1 MVTRQKDELKVIY
14 GFNHNGGVITDKL
27 SNANTNVMLITG
39 YWYMENEYFLSS
51 QHLQKGGDLINTMLI
66 SLLNQVEPQDLKI
79 TMIDKLNNP
88 KDTVYDVYKSLSS
101 TFTEVINDEVN
112 LKSSLGN
119 LIKEIHNRHDY
130 YHHNQFSD
138 EMQLPEIIFVIHELE
153 DVIKNHQNEIEE
165 IMQLLNSIGDGLGI
179 HVIMSTNDKYAYA
192 LTPNVYK
199 NITKH
204 FDFILPESHLTSDS
218 NDFLIIEGNTET
230 KAKTPFMS
238 NDELVTIFEKLCKI
252 YSHSETP
259 KGGI

>member
-51 QHLQKGGDLINTMLI
+51 QHLQKGGDLLNMMLI

-101 TFTEVINDEVN
+101 TFTEVIDDEVN
-112 LKSSLGN
+112 LKSSLEN
-119 LIKEIHNRHDY
+119 LMKEIHNRYDY
-130 YHHNQFSD
+130 YYYNQLID
-138 EMQLPEIIFVIHELE
+138 EIQLPEIIFVIHELE
-153 DVIKNHQNEIEE
+153 DVIKNHRNEIEE
-165 IMQLLNSIGDGLGI
+165 IVQLLNSIGDGLGI
-179 HVIMSTNDKYAYA
+179 HVVMSTNNKNAHV

-199 NITKH
+199 SITKH
-204 FDFILPESHLTSDS
+204 FDFILPESHLTSDN
-218 NDFLIIEGNTET
+218 NDFLIIEDNIET
-230 KAKTPFMS
+230 KAITPCIT
-238 NDELVTIFEKLCKI
+238 NDEMAHISEQLCKK
-252 YSHSETP
+252 YSHSKKL
-259 KGGI
+259 KG

>member
-51 QHLQKGGDLINTMLI
+51 QHLQKGGDLLNMMLI

-112 LKSSLGN
+112 LKSSLEN

-138 EMQLPEIIFVIHELE
+138 EMQLPEIFFVIHELE

-165 IMQLLNSIGDGLGI
+165 IVQLLNSIGDGLGI
-179 HVIMSTNDKYAYA
+179 HVIMSTNNKNIHAS
-192 LTPNVYK
+192 TPNVYK
-199 NITKH
+199 NVTKH
-204 FDFILPESHLTSDS
+204 FDFILPESHLTSDR
-218 NDFLIIEGNTET
+218 NDFLITEGNTET
-230 KAKTPFMS
+230 KAKTLFMS
-238 NDELVTIFEKLCKI
+238 NDELAHIFEQLHEK
-252 YSHSETP
+252 YGHSKTQ
-259 KGGI
+259 KGLI

>member
-51 QHLQKGGDLINTMLI
+51 QHLQKGGDLLNTMLI

-112 LKSSLGN
+112 LKSSLEN

-238 NDELVTIFEKLCKI
+238 NGELVTIFEKLCKI

>member
-51 QHLQKGGDLINTMLI
+51 QHLQKGGDLLNMMLI

-112 LKSSLGN
+112 LKSSLEN

-165 IMQLLNSIGDGLGI
+165 IVQLLNSIGDGLGI
-179 HVIMSTNDKYAYA
+179 HVVMSTNNKNAHV

-199 NITKH
+199 SITKH
-204 FDFILPESHLTSDS
+204 FDFILPESHLTSDN
-218 NDFLIIEGNTET
+218 NDFLIIEDNIET
-230 KAKTPFMS
+230 KAITPCIT
-238 NDELVTIFEKLCKI
+238 NDEMAHISEQLCKK
-252 YSHSETP
+252 YSHSKKL
-259 KGGI
+259 KG

>member
-112 LKSSLGN
+112 LKSSLEN

-153 DVIKNHQNEIEE
+153 DVIKNHRNEIEE
-165 IMQLLNSIGDGLGI
+165 IVQLLNSIGDGLGI
-179 HVIMSTNDKYAYA
+179 HVVMSTNNKNAHV

-199 NITKH
+199 SITKH
-204 FDFILPESHLTSDS
+204 FDFILPESHLTSDN
-218 NDFLIIEGNTET
+218 NDFLIIEDNIET
-230 KAKTPFMS
+230 KAITPCIT
-238 NDELVTIFEKLCKI
+238 NDEMAHISEQLCKK
-252 YSHSETP
+252 YSHSKKL
-259 KGGI
+259 KG

>member
-112 LKSSLGN
+112 LKSSLEN

-138 EMQLPEIIFVIHELE
+138 EMQLPEIIFVIHDLE

-238 NDELVTIFEKLCKI
+238 NDELAHIFEQLHEK
-252 YSHSETP
+252 YSHSKTQ
-259 KGGI
+259 KGLI

>member
-1 MVTRQKDELKVIY
+1 MVARQRNELEILYGLNHDGDAITDEL
-14 GFNHNGGVITDKL
+14 
-27 SNANTNVMLITG
+27 SNTKTNVMLITG
-39 YWYMENEYFLSS
+39 YWYIENN
-51 QHLQKGGDLINTMLI
+51 HLLAHRHCQKGGDLLNLMLT

-79 TMIDKLNNP
+79 IMVDKLNKP

-112 LKSSLGN
+112 LKSSLEN

-165 IMQLLNSIGDGLGI
+165 IVQLLNSIGDGLGI
-179 HVIMSTNDKYAYA
+179 HVVMSTNNKNTHV

-230 KAKTPFMS
+230 KAKTPFMG

>member
-112 LKSSLGN
+112 LKSSLEN

-165 IMQLLNSIGDGLGI
+165 IVQLLNSIGDGLGI
-179 HVIMSTNDKYAYA
+179 HVVMSTNNKNAHV

-199 NITKH
+199 SITKH
-204 FDFILPESHLTSDS
+204 FDFILPESHLTSDN
-218 NDFLIIEGNTET
+218 NDFLIIEDNIET
-230 KAKTPFMS
+230 KAITPCIT
-238 NDELVTIFEKLCKI
+238 NDEMAHISEQLCKK
-252 YSHSETP
+252 YSHSEKL
-259 KGGI
+259 KG

>member
-51 QHLQKGGDLINTMLI
+51 QHLQKGGDLINMMLI

-101 TFTEVINDEVN
+101 TFTEMINDEVN
-112 LKSSLGN
+112 LKSSLEN